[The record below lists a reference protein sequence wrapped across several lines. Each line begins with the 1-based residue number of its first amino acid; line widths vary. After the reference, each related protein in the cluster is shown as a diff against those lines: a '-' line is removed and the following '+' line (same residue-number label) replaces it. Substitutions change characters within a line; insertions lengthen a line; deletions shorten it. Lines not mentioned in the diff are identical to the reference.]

1 MVLSAPGIIADHTGP
16 ATALQ
21 AQQHSRPAALSGP
34 DLTSDIW
41 GSLLSSSWYKASVT
55 DTGHV
60 IYQACIYNI
69 VRVFAPVSASTH
81 LQPACPSIP
90 VPMWATAPSSGS
102 FSYWTL
108 ASSTCSSAIRPSPP
122 STLKAP
128 SFLGPVKLVNEDWE
142 VLKSCTTPGQ
152 EPAVFRTWPVNVL
165 SARQVVRKPLLTY
178 QWLQRRQHTG
188 AHGWMESFAILD
200 ATSAGSRNLLGPCN
214 WWPSPMVL
222 QLAL

>member
-1 MVLSAPGIIADHTGP
+1 M
-16 ATALQ
+16 
-21 AQQHSRPAALSGP
+21 
-34 DLTSDIW
+34 
-41 GSLLSSSWYKASVT
+41 T

-90 VPMWATAPSSGS
+90 VPVWATAPSSGY

-108 ASSTCSSAIRPSPP
+108 ASSTCSSAIRPCVP

-128 SFLGPVKLVNEDWE
+128 SFLGTAKLVNENWE

-152 EPAVFRTWPVNVL
+152 EPAAFRTWPVSVL

-178 QWLQRRQHTG
+178 QWLQRRRHTG
-188 AHGWMESFAILD
+188 AHGRMESFAILD

-214 WWPSPMVL
+214 WWLSSMVL

>member
-1 MVLSAPGIIADHTGP
+1 M
-16 ATALQ
+16 
-21 AQQHSRPAALSGP
+21 
-34 DLTSDIW
+34 
-41 GSLLSSSWYKASVT
+41 T

-69 VRVFAPVSASTH
+69 VRAFAPVSASTH

-90 VPMWATAPSSGS
+90 VPVWATAPSSGY

-108 ASSTCSSAIRPSPP
+108 AGSTCSSAIRPCVP

-128 SFLGPVKLVNEDWE
+128 SFLGTAQLVNESWE
-142 VLKSCTTPGQ
+142 VLESCTTPGQ
-152 EPAVFRTWPVNVL
+152 EPAAFRTWPVNVL
-165 SARQVVRKPLLTY
+165 SARQVVWKPLLT
-178 QWLQRRQHTG
+178 TSAAEEAAPG
-188 AHGWMESFAILD
+188 AHGRMESFAILD

-214 WWPSPMVL
+214 WWPSPLVL

>member
-1 MVLSAPGIIADHTGP
+1 MSGTADRH
-16 ATALQ
+16 AAA
-21 AQQHSRPAALSGP
+21 AQQHDRSTGLSGP

-41 GSLLSSSWYKASVT
+41 GSLSSCSWYKASVM

-90 VPMWATAPSSGS
+90 VPVWATAPSSGY

-108 ASSTCSSAIRPSPP
+108 ASSTCSSAIRPCVP

-128 SFLGPVKLVNEDWE
+128 SFLGTAKLVNENWE

-152 EPAVFRTWPVNVL
+152 EPAAFRTWPVSVL

-178 QWLQRRQHTG
+178 QWLQRRRHTG
-188 AHGWMESFAILD
+188 AHGRMESFAILD

-214 WWPSPMVL
+214 WWLSPMVL

>member
-1 MVLSAPGIIADHTGP
+1 M
-16 ATALQ
+16 
-21 AQQHSRPAALSGP
+21 
-34 DLTSDIW
+34 
-41 GSLLSSSWYKASVT
+41 T

-90 VPMWATAPSSGS
+90 VPVWATAPSSGC

-108 ASSTCSSAIRPSPP
+108 ASSTCSSAIRPCVP

-128 SFLGPVKLVNEDWE
+128 SFLGTAKLVNENWE

-152 EPAVFRTWPVNVL
+152 EPAAFRTWPVSVL

-178 QWLQRRQHTG
+178 QWLQRRRHTG
-188 AHGWMESFAILD
+188 AHGRMESFAILD

-214 WWPSPMVL
+214 WWLSPMVL